1 MNQKQLAN
9 VLIKILG
16 LSLIAHG
23 IPSLLDYAF
32 GWLQFASDNRAPLF
46 SDMVRNSHFYLMVI
60 LGLFPVTLGLAFLF
74 GSRWL
79 AEKLF
84 KDEL

>member
-23 IPSLLDYAF
+23 IPNVLNYTF
-32 GWLQFASDNRAPLF
+32 EWLQFASDNRTPLF
-46 SDMVRNSHFYLMVI
+46 SEIGRNSRYYLLAL
-60 LGLFPVTLGLAFLF
+60 LGLFPIALGSALII

-84 KDEL
+84 KDE